1 MPGSTNSIEIF
12 KYLLSSYSYRNTLG
26 FSYQGE
32 KYMKWIA
39 IILPLTIIFLFYLMS
54 DGTEQELGRQITQEK
69 AEPLQE
75 DTFEKEDGQP
85 SGEASWQNQR
95 AEKIMGLGTGIN

>member
-1 MPGSTNSIEIF
+1 
-12 KYLLSSYSYRNTLG
+12 
-26 FSYQGE
+26 
-32 KYMKWIA
+32 MKWIA

-54 DGTEQELGRQITQEK
+54 DRTEQEFEQQITQEK
-69 AEPLQE
+69 AEPLQA
-75 DTFEKEDGQP
+75 DTFEQEDDQS